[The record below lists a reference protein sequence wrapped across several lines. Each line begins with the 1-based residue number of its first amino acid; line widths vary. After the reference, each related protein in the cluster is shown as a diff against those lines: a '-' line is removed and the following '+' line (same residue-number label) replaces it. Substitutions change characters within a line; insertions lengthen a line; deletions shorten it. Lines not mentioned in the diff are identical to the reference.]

1 MKEIKEILKSK
12 NFVINEM
19 VIKGINKLDI
29 SLSEFMLILYF
40 INIDNS
46 LDMDRIKEYLGMSN
60 EDIINN
66 YSSLTKKGL
75 IETIINKTGKIIEE
89 NISLDLFYNK
99 ILLSE
104 EKENKKTDVYSKF
117 ETEFGRTLSPIE
129 YETINNWLANG
140 ISEEMIINALKEAVL
155 NGVSNLR
162 YIDKIIYE
170 WSKKNNMKIRNM
182 DKKEELFDYDWLNED
197 E

>member
-170 WSKKNNMKIRNM
+170 WSKKNNMKIRNI